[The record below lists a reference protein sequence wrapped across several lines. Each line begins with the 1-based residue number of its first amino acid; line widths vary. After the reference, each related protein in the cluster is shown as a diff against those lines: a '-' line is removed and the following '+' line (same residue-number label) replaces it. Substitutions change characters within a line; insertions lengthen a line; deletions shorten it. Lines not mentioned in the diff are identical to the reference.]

1 MADQTGVM
9 MARTE
14 AKVVL
19 DYLAQRKAVPF
30 FELLSLVPISENQ
43 MHVIVDGLEKE
54 NYVRVSDKGT
64 LDEIVAIR
72 EQGIRAAG

>member
-1 MADQTGVM
+1 M